1 MVGQTCLAEGKTRS
15 CGCLQV
21 STICGKLKLADG
33 TSVTRLETGLT
44 RPSINNTSG
53 HTGVYFNRKR
63 GKWVAE
69 IRFKG
74 QYHYLGSYDDKSEAI
89 KARQQGEKM
98 HVDFIQKYYKE
109 HMVDQEAETVGTG
122 EPTAAGK

>member
-1 MVGQTCLAEGKTRS
+1 MSVNKIGIGTRVGRLTIAEATSERRGGYIVWRCLCDCGKDTVVGQTCLAEGKTRS

-63 GKWVAE
+63 GK
-69 IRFKG
+69 
-74 QYHYLGSYDDKSEAI
+74 
-89 KARQQGEKM
+89 
-98 HVDFIQKYYKE
+98 
-109 HMVDQEAETVGTG
+109 
-122 EPTAAGK
+122 